1 MTGHR
6 NGISALVSQTSFG
19 RDSYIA
25 AQFNKARVT
34 PTSQPLQMTLVSPE
48 VGWPL
53 SEKNPARETCVKEK
67 SCKRGYRS
75 VSNRSQKASKC
86 GIGAT
91 VAYSSCSTCS
101 LNAFLRQWWS
111 ISEHCK
117 NWQGVFRA
125 QLLFRSLQPKISSKL
140 MKQYVTDLKSYVNLS
155 MSYKRR
161 HVKKEIIE

>member
-1 MTGHR
+1 MLDLVETQHGPCQLLPPR
-6 NGISALVSQTSFG
+6 RLTYQVEKSADYRTLAG
-19 RDSYIA
+19 IA

-48 VGWPL
+48 VGWQL
-53 SEKNPARETCVKEK
+53 SGETCLKEK

-91 VAYSSCSTCS
+91 VAYGSCSTCS
-101 LNAFLRQWWS
+101 LNAFLRQWQS
-111 ISEHCK
+111 VTEHCK

-125 QLLFRSLQPKISSKL
+125 QLLFRSLQPRYL
-140 MKQYVTDLKSYVNLS
+140 RN
-155 MSYKRR
+155 
-161 HVKKEIIE
+161 